1 MEMTAAYLAAKR
13 MRSLNKPSRKREYDY
28 FSACGVGDSS
38 GVADGDS
45 VAVGVS
51 DGRALGAILLLPFD
65 DLFRR
70 HMRTMSGLL
79 IAPPAPF
86 SCPFEHGLVERY
98 VTASLSS

>member
-51 DGRALGAILLLPFD
+51 DGTALGTACGDDAGDAFD
-65 DLFRR
+65 DLEGRNLEIW
-70 HMRTMSGLL
+70 MS
-79 IAPPAPF
+79 
-86 SCPFEHGLVERY
+86 
-98 VTASLSS
+98 